1 MNYPVNEVLYPRRT
15 EKEVS
20 RKTTNTINTLPD
32 DVLLA
37 IFDHYRSALGA
48 HSGWC
53 QIWYTLAHVC
63 RRWKELVLTSSRR
76 LDVQLR
82 CTFGTHAEDLLAY
95 SPPLPLVLDY
105 RSRSP
110 RRLPNA
116 EKWTYADMDGAVVAL
131 QHLHRAREIALSAP
145 ACTLAT
151 LITAMAADGT
161 PPAPNLERLELESQT
176 TELVFLPSRLLDG
189 RAPPRLRR
197 LLLSGCALPAPALR
211 PFLSSATSLVR
222 LALHRI
228 PVSVAAAAAAG
239 FQFEIP
245 DDDLASCVR
254 AMPRLRSLSVSF
266 VVSVSVSATPR
277 SSGPP
282 VVDRLCSPDQHHQT
296 TAGTTP
302 IRTSDTE
309 RAELPALEELAYQ
322 GPSTYI
328 DAFLA
333 EFRAAPR
340 LRRLR
345 LKLFDK
351 PTVSIP
357 HVAEFIHSYAH
368 AHAHAHAHAGA
379 GTTCPPKPALSLALV
394 EFYESSASLS
404 LFPPASPCDRTVRRH
419 DRFADYHDDDQDDD
433 DTDAD
438 GGGGGGST
446 QSEISIRV
454 LCERLDDQLSAL
466 ASICGALARDTLSPV
481 TELMLGF
488 YNAHELPPPPAD
500 STQHQ
505 HQHQH
510 QQQDATQALW
520 RALLAPFRG
529 VRALR
534 IDAALGG
541 QAEIARALAP
551 GVEQE
556 QGGEEEGRDSDRPML
571 LPALCAVEP
580 LYQVAASEPRV
591 HGALLEL
598 AERNRRFVAAR
609 PVVGSQ

>member
-1 MNYPVNEVLYPRRT
+1 MNYPVDEVLYPRRT

-48 HSGWC
+48 HSSWC

-76 LDVQLR
+76 LDVHLR

-105 RSRSP
+105 RYRSP
-110 RRLPNA
+110 RRQPNA

-151 LITAMAADGT
+151 LIIAMAADGT
-161 PPAPNLERLELESQT
+161 APAPILERLELESQS
-176 TELVFLPSRLLDG
+176 TEPVLLPSRLLDG

-228 PVSVAAAAAAG
+228 PVSVVAAAAPAAG
-239 FQFEIP
+239 SQFEIP

-309 RAELPALEELAYQ
+309 ERAELPALEELAYQ

-328 DAFLA
+328 DTFLA

-368 AHAHAHAHAGA
+368 AHAHARAGA
-379 GTTCPPKPALSLALV
+379 GTTRPPKPALSLALV
-394 EFYESSASLS
+394 EFYESSASLT

-419 DRFADYHDDDQDDD
+419 DRSADYHDDDHDDD
-433 DTDAD
+433 DAADTDAS
-438 GGGGGGST
+438 GST

-466 ASICGALARDTLSPV
+466 ASICGALARDSLSPV

-488 YNAHELPPPPAD
+488 YNAYELPPPPAD

-505 HQHQH
+505 
-510 QQQDATQALW
+510 QQDVTQALW

-534 IDAALGG
+534 IDAALGA

-556 QGGEEEGRDSDRPML
+556 QGGEEGCDSDSDRPML

-598 AERNRRFVAAR
+598 AERNRRFAAAR